1 MEMMKKTP
9 KRSNIK
15 QNEIHFNS
23 MINNEIIARALK
35 NAGIEALNEIQ
46 QAALD
51 AGTSKDM
58 ILLSP
63 TGSGKTLAFLLPLLT
78 TLTNEDKKTQALIIA
93 PSRELALQI
102 ETVFRSLGAGYKINC
117 CYGGHP
123 IRTEKK
129 SLEHP
134 PTVLI
139 GTPGRILDHIRREN
153 LLLETIHTLILDEFD
168 KSLELGFIEEMEDI
182 LKELTTVRRRVLT
195 SATSAIEVPSFVN
208 MTAPVRLSFL
218 SESKKNKRLTVHTV
232 QSSVPDKLDT
242 LYCLLGELRGDS
254 ALVFC
259 NLRES
264 VERVSDYLTK
274 QKVDNECFHGGM
286 EQPER
291 ERALLKFRNGSATV
305 FISTDLA
312 SRGLDIP
319 EVKHIIHY
327 HLPVNEE
334 AYIHRNGR
342 TARMNA
348 EGDAYIILN
357 EKEMLPEYITPEPS
371 AFFLPE
377 IIKKPLPSEWITLTI
392 NRGKRD
398 KLSKGDIVGFLF
410 QKGGLKKD
418 ELGIV
423 EVKESC
429 SYAAV
434 KRNQY
439 LPLLAKIKGEKIK
452 NQKARFS

>member
-1 MEMMKKTP
+1 MIKNE
-9 KRSNIK
+9 IK
-15 QNEIHFNS
+15 Q
-23 MINNEIIARALK
+23 ALAK
-35 NAGIEALNEIQ
+35 AGIEFLNEMQ
-46 QAALD
+46 QAALS
-51 AGTSKDM
+51 AGTVKDM
-58 ILLSP
+58 VLLSP

-78 TLTNEDKKTQALIIA
+78 MLTPEERKTQVLIIA

-102 ETVFRSLGAGYKINC
+102 EAVFRSLGTGYKINC

-139 GTPGRILDHIRREN
+139 GTPGRLLDHIQRGN
-153 LLLETIHTLILDEFD
+153 LMLDTIHTLILDEFD
-168 KSLELGFIEEMEDI
+168 KSLELGFTEEMEDI
-182 LKELTTVRRRVLT
+182 LAHLPAVRRKVLT
-195 SATSAIEVPSFVN
+195 SATSAIEIPSYVN
-208 MTAPVRLSFL
+208 IKSPVRLSFL
-218 SESKKNKRLTVHTV
+218 SDEKSKGLTIHIVK
-232 QSSVPDKLDT
+232 SPAIDKLDT
-242 LYCLLGELRGDS
+242 LYRLLGELRGES

-259 NLRES
+259 NFREA
-264 VERVSDYLTK
+264 VERVSDYLTE
-274 QKVDNECFHGGM
+274 QNVGNECFHGGM

-291 ERALLKFRNGSATV
+291 ERALSKFRNGSALV

-327 HLPVNEE
+327 HIPVNEE

-357 EKEMLPEYITPEPS
+357 EKEFLSEYIKPEPKE
-371 AFFLPE
+371 FFLP
-377 IIKKPLPSEWITLTI
+377 KVVKPPVPSDWITLTI
-392 NRGKRD
+392 NKGKRD
-398 KLSKGDIVGFLF
+398 KIGKGDIAGFLL
-410 QKGGLKKD
+410 QKGVLAKD
-418 ELGIV
+418 ELGII

-434 KRNQY
+434 KRAQY
-439 LPLLAKIKGEKIK
+439 KTLLAKIEDESKIGLSQKIK
-452 NQKARFS
+452 KMSVRFS